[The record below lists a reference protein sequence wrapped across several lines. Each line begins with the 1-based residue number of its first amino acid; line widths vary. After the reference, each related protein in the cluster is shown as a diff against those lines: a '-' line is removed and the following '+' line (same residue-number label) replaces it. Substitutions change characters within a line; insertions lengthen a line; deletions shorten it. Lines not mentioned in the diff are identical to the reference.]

1 MDMVQH
7 ARPPA
12 VTAVPA
18 GTSVPSGEERR
29 EQVSRVVIPW
39 LIRLRWMSL
48 VALAA
53 AAWAAH
59 AFWGLVLP
67 VPSLVG
73 LLVAMAV
80 TNAALAFELRSAA
93 PRRNVMGGALL
104 LDAGLLTGVLYL
116 AGGPLNPVS
125 IVYLVGITMA
135 AVTLGHRWALSLA
148 AVSNLAYGLTFAYN
162 RPFQFGDP
170 GASSGIMALHLYGMW
185 VAFAAAAG
193 LIAYFVG
200 RVSESLEQR
209 EQELA
214 LSRAAAARSERLA
227 SLFALGA
234 GAAHE
239 LATPLSTIGTA
250 ALELER
256 TLGAHAGATTAVRD
270 YVRVIRSEID
280 RCTTVLDGLSG
291 RATAASE
298 LDIGVPLASLIADVE
313 RRLGQS
319 LSRRLD
325 VTLPDSVGPVTAPA
339 EPLCQVLVELLR
351 NAFDASPVDQ
361 RVTLSVAQ
369 QPTFRAEITDR
380 GRGMTADVATKAG
393 EPFFTTKPAGSGLG
407 LGLFLAGAFADQMGG
422 TLRWRSAVGEGTSVT
437 LQLPR

>member
-1 MDMVQH
+1 
-7 ARPPA
+7 
-12 VTAVPA
+12 
-18 GTSVPSGEERR
+18 
-29 EQVSRVVIPW
+29 
-39 LIRLRWMSL
+39 
-48 VALAA
+48 
-53 AAWAAH
+53 
-59 AFWGLVLP
+59 
-67 VPSLVG
+67 
-73 LLVAMAV
+73 
-80 TNAALAFELRSAA
+80 
-93 PRRNVMGGALL
+93 
-104 LDAGLLTGVLYL
+104 
-116 AGGPLNPVS
+116 
-125 IVYLVGITMA
+125 
-135 AVTLGHRWALSLA
+135 
-148 AVSNLAYGLTFAYN
+148 
-162 RPFQFGDP
+162 
-170 GASSGIMALHLYGMW
+170 
-185 VAFAAAAG
+185 
-193 LIAYFVG
+193 
-200 RVSESLEQR
+200 
-209 EQELA
+209 
-214 LSRAAAARSERLA
+214 
-227 SLFALGA
+227 
-234 GAAHE
+234 
-239 LATPLSTIGTA
+239 
-250 ALELER
+250 
-256 TLGAHAGATTAVRD
+256 
-270 YVRVIRSEID
+270 
-280 RCTTVLDGLSG
+280 VLDGLSG